1 MISFLSRLAAT
12 TCFLLGGF
20 AGAVAAGS
28 NDGFIDD
35 FIINGIPVEQG
46 NWPWQVRILGDT
58 DDRKGFCGGSL
69 IAPQWVLTAA
79 HCLDRHNSV
88 AVGYGDV
95 DLRRMSTVAVE
106 TIVVHPLWHAP
117 RLVLNV
123 DMAAAPGSPGA
134 TEGEAE
140 PVAESKS
147 AVATARRASDLP
159 PSPKSDVALLKLA
172 EPLHGVPIL
181 KLADA
186 AADARLNVPGTET
199 TVIGWGATYEF
210 RNEAAIVALY
220 DKFDADALSQIM
232 ASPRVRIP
240 DELRQADV
248 EIVGKEICRRV
259 YGIHST
265 IYDTEL
271 CAGASGTGRDSCYGD
286 SGGPL
291 VVRDDETQDHV
302 QLGVVSW
309 GRQCGH
315 PMLPGVYARVSAF
328 HDWIVETIAE

>member
-12 TCFLLGGF
+12 TCFLVGGF
-20 AGAVAAGS
+20 ACAVAAGS
-28 NDGFIDD
+28 NDDFIDD

-46 NWPWQVRILGDT
+46 HWPWQVRILGDT

-95 DLRRMSTVAVE
+95 NLSRMSVVAVE
-106 TIVVHPLWHAP
+106 TIVAHPLWHAP

-123 DMAAAPGSPGA
+123 DVAGSPGETA
-134 TEGEAE
+134 GEVE
-140 PVAESKS
+140 PVGESKS
-147 AVATARRASDLP
+147 ATPLARRVGDLP
-159 PSPKSDVALLKLA
+159 PSPKSDVALLRLS
-172 EPLHGVPIL
+172 EPIEGVPVL
-181 KLADA
+181 RLADPV
-186 AADARLNVPGTET
+186 ADARLNVPGMET

-220 DKFDADALSQIM
+220 DKFDADALAQII

-240 DELRQADV
+240 EELRQADV
-248 EIVGKEICRRV
+248 EIVGREVCRRV

-291 VVRDDETQDHV
+291 VVRDDEAQDHV

-328 HDWIVETIAE
+328 HDWIAETIAE